1 MHRCWLD
8 TNVPPAVR
16 ETILLSRQESDHVLK
31 VLRMKPG
38 DALELIAAQ
47 RLYAGEISAAG
58 DGAVRVRVVRELP
71 SPEPAVKVTLLQG
84 LPKADKL
91 EWIVQKA
98 TELGVD
104 RILPVEM
111 ARSVAR
117 RTDKDEKKRERLQR
131 IALEAAK
138 QAGRAHVPQVLPTVS
153 FQDSLREL
161 RGAIYA
167 AWEEAAGPRLSE
179 AVAADKPREMTLV
192 IGPEG
197 GITADEIARL
207 TATGAT
213 PVTLGRRILRTE
225 TAGLCALAVTMAALG
240 EM

>member
-8 TNVPPAVR
+8 TDAPPAVH
-16 ETILLSRQESDHVLK
+16 EPVALSRQESDHVMK

-38 DALELIAAQ
+38 DALELIAAE
-47 RLYAGEISAAG
+47 RLYGGEIESVAEGMA
-58 DGAVRVRVVRELP
+58 RVRIVRELP
-71 SPEPAVKVTLLQG
+71 SPEPAARVTLAQG

-98 TELGVD
+98 TELGVY
-104 RILPVEM
+104 RIQPVEM

-117 RTDKDEKKRERLQR
+117 IAEKDEKKRERLQR

-138 QAGRAHVPQVLPTVS
+138 QAGRAHVPRVLPAVR
-153 FQDSLREL
+153 FQDALKGFE
-161 RGAIYA
+161 GAVYV
-167 AWEEAAGPRLSE
+167 AWEEADAPRLSE
-179 AVAADKPREMTLV
+179 AVAAGRPPEITLV

-197 GITADEIARL
+197 GITAEEIARL
-207 TATGAT
+207 SAIGAK
-213 PVTLGRRILRTE
+213 PVTLGRRILRAE
-225 TAGLCALAVTMAALG
+225 TAGLCALAVVMAALG

>member
-8 TNVPPAVR
+8 TNLPPADG
-16 ETILLSRQESDHVLK
+16 ETVTLSRPESDHVLK
-31 VLRMKPG
+31 VLRMKTG
-38 DALELIAAQ
+38 DALEVIAAQ
-47 RLYAGEISAAG
+47 RLYAGEITAAE
-58 DGAVRVRVVRELP
+58 DGAVQARIVRELP
-71 SPEPAVKVTLLQG
+71 SPESSVKVTLVQG

-117 RTDKDEKKRERLQR
+117 ITDKDEKKRDRLQR

-138 QAGRAHVPQVLPTVS
+138 QAGRAHVPQVLPAVR
-153 FQDSLREL
+153 FQDALRDMT
-161 RGAIYA
+161 GVIYV
-167 AWEEAAGPRLSE
+167 AWEEAAEPRLSA
-179 AVAADKPREMTLV
+179 AVAADRPREITMV

-197 GITADEIARL
+197 GITAEEIAQLR
-207 TATGAT
+207 AIGAK

-225 TAGLCALAVTMAALG
+225 TAGVCALAVTMAALG